1 MRMSQA
7 SAMARPAPAAAPFTI
22 AMVGFGISCSSRE
35 ISIRPRSRATSSSEL
50 RGTVSSAMRF
60 TSPPAQNARPA
71 PVRTIAPMDASPA
84 RRGSASSR
92 PSMIGVDSALSRSG
106 RFNVSVATPSDT
118 VSISSLSM
126 PAPPLRLSDMH
137 RGALSKLPLRR
148 IMPSPNLE
156 AGMHDIVIR
165 GGTVIDGSGKPAFT
179 GDVAIGGGQIVGV
192 GGRQGP
198 ARRDID
204 ADGLL
209 VTPGWVDVH
218 THYDGQAMW
227 DPLLAPSCWHGVTT
241 VMFGNCGVGFA
252 PVKKH
257 HRQALMDLME
267 GVEEIPNPV
276 LAAGLTWEWET
287 FPDFMDALE
296 RRERVI
302 DIAAQ
307 AAHMPMRVYVLGDRA
322 IRREKA
328 TADDIAQMRQITVEA
343 LRAGA
348 FGFTTSRTDSHKT
361 PDGELV
367 PSRDADDLELLG
379 IGSALSEVGAGAFG
393 MNSDFDDE
401 EYELRWMRKQ
411 AKETG
416 RPVWFLLTDRFEDPE
431 RWRRLM
437 KAVHAARADGL
448 SLKAQIAGR
457 PIGVMM
463 GIGTALNPF
472 TVRPTYKALESLPI
486 EEQRRWLRD
495 PEMRR
500 TILAEKPSDAEV
512 AKLTQFRQLV
522 TRRWDKFFTMGDPPD
537 YEPDSEK
544 SVAAIAARTGRTP
557 YEVAYDYIVEENQYL
572 YFPVVNYVTGD
583 PEPILEM
590 LNDPACLLGLSDGGA
605 HCTSIV
611 DSGLPSF
618 MLAHWARD
626 RHRGPR
632 LSVEHLVKRQTT
644 ETADFFR

>member
-1 MRMSQA
+1 
-7 SAMARPAPAAAPFTI
+7 
-22 AMVGFGISCSSRE
+22 
-35 ISIRPRSRATSSSEL
+35 
-50 RGTVSSAMRF
+50 
-60 TSPPAQNARPA
+60 
-71 PVRTIAPMDASPA
+71 
-84 RRGSASSR
+84 
-92 PSMIGVDSALSRSG
+92 
-106 RFNVSVATPSDT
+106 
-118 VSISSLSM
+118 
-126 PAPPLRLSDMH
+126 
-137 RGALSKLPLRR
+137 
-148 IMPSPNLE
+148 
-156 AGMHDIVIR
+156 MHDIVIR
-165 GGTVIDGSGKPAFT
+165 GGKIVDGTGKAAFS
-179 GDVAIGGGQIVGV
+179 GDVAIEGDRIVAV
-192 GGRQGP
+192 GGKQGP
-198 ARRDID
+198 GRREID
-204 ADGLL
+204 AKGLM

-276 LAAGLTWEWET
+276 LAAGLNWEWET
-287 FPDFMDALE
+287 FPDFMDELD
-296 RRERVI
+296 RRKRVI

-307 AAHMPMRVYVLGDRA
+307 AAHLPMRVYVMGDRA
-322 IRREKA
+322 IRRKKA

-401 EYELRWMRKQ
+401 DYELRWMRKQ
-411 AKETG
+411 AKATG

-448 SLKAQIAGR
+448 SLTAQIAGR

-472 TVRPTYKALESLPI
+472 TVRPTYKALEHLPI
-486 EEQRRWLRD
+486 PEQRRRLLD
-495 PEMRR
+495 PELRR
-500 TILAEKPSDAEV
+500 KILAEEPSEAEV
-512 AKLTQFRQLV
+512 AKLSQFRQLV
-522 TRRWDKFFTMGDPPD
+522 TTRWDKFFTMDDPPD
-537 YEPDSEK
+537 YEPGPER
-544 SVAAIAARTGRTP
+544 SVAAIAARTNHTP
-557 YEVAYDYIVEENQYL
+557 DEIAYDYMVEQNQYL
-572 YFPVVNYVTGD
+572 FFPVVNYVTGD
-583 PEPILEM
+583 HEVIRQM

-611 DSGLPSF
+611 DSGLPSY
-618 MLAHWARD
+618 MLAHWGRD

-632 LSVEHLVKRQTT
+632 LPLEQLVKRQSS
-644 ETADFFR
+644 ETADFFGLSDRGRLVPGMRADVNLIDFDRLRLHKPELVHDMPASGRRFVQRVEGYEATLAAGVPIFERGEHTGALPGRLVRAGRNGHG

>member
-1 MRMSQA
+1 
-7 SAMARPAPAAAPFTI
+7 
-22 AMVGFGISCSSRE
+22 
-35 ISIRPRSRATSSSEL
+35 
-50 RGTVSSAMRF
+50 
-60 TSPPAQNARPA
+60 
-71 PVRTIAPMDASPA
+71 
-84 RRGSASSR
+84 
-92 PSMIGVDSALSRSG
+92 
-106 RFNVSVATPSDT
+106 
-118 VSISSLSM
+118 
-126 PAPPLRLSDMH
+126 
-137 RGALSKLPLRR
+137 
-148 IMPSPNLE
+148 
-156 AGMHDIVIR
+156 MHDIVIR
-165 GGTVIDGSGKPAFT
+165 GGTIIDGTGKTAFT
-179 GDVAIGGGQIVGV
+179 GDVAISDGRIAGV
-192 GGRQGP
+192 GGKQGL
-198 ARRDID
+198 AKREID

-209 VTPGWVDVH
+209 VTPGWVDAH

-241 VMFGNCGVGFA
+241 VLFGNCGVGFA

-287 FPDFMDALE
+287 FPEFMDALD

-307 AAHMPMRVYVLGDRA
+307 AAHLPMRVYVMGDRA

-328 TADDIAQMRQITVEA
+328 NEDDIAQMRQITVEA

-401 EYELRWMRKQ
+401 DYELRWMRKL

-416 RPVWFLLTDRFEDPE
+416 RPVWFLLTDRFEDPQ

-437 KAVHAARADGL
+437 KAVHEARSDGL
-448 SLKAQIAGR
+448 SLTAQIAGR

-472 TVRPTYKALESLPI
+472 TVRPSYKALESLPI
-486 EEQRRWLRD
+486 AEQRKRLRD
-495 PEMRR
+495 PELRR
-500 TILAEKPSDAEV
+500 KILAEKPSDAEV
-512 AKLTQFRQLV
+512 AKLAQFRQLI
-522 TRRWDKFFTMGDPPD
+522 TKRWDKFFTMGDPPD
-537 YEPDSEK
+537 YEP
-544 SVAAIAARTGRTP
+544 IR
-557 YEVAYDYIVEENQYL
+557 
-572 YFPVVNYVTGD
+572 
-583 PEPILEM
+583 EM

-618 MLAHWARD
+618 MLAHWGRD
-626 RHRGPR
+626 RQRGPR
-632 LSVEHLVKRQTT
+632 LPLEHLVKRQTS
-644 ETADFFR
+644 ETSDFFGLSDRGRLVPGLRADVNVIDFDRLRLHKPELVHDMPAGGRRFVQRVDGYEATLAAGIPIFERGEHTGAMPGRLVRAGHNGHR